1 METENRQK
9 VYGLLREMGIPF
21 SVEEHPPVYTIEE
34 MQKLSI
40 GGGEGEI
47 VKNLFLRDNK
57 GRRHFLVVLQQDKKA
72 DLKALRQLI
81 QSTPLSFA
89 SEERLMKY
97 LGLAKGAVTPLGI
110 IHDSQHQ
117 VEVLL
122 DEDLQS
128 ASRIGVHPND
138 NTATLWLSWDD
149 LIGFI
154 TRMGNPLR
162 LIRL

>member
-89 SEERLMKY
+89 SEED
-97 LGLAKGAVTPLGI
+97 LGEILHVIRGAVTPFAALN
-110 IHDSQHQ
+110 
-117 VEVLL
+117 
-122 DEDLQS
+122 DEEKKVSVYIDEGFRGKLM
-128 ASRIGVHPND
+128 GVHPND
-138 NTATLWLSWDD
+138 NTATVYLAADQMFS
-149 LIGFI
+149 LIQQH
-154 TRMGNPLR
+154 GNPVCYFD
-162 LIRL
+162 I